1 MNHLRDFASDNT
13 AGVHSDVLAALAAA
27 NRGHA
32 PAYGDDAYTAAA
44 IDKFREHFGARADVY
59 FVFCGTGANVLAL
72 AAATRPYQA
81 VICTDCAHIH
91 VDECGATERFAGSKL
106 LPVPASRGK
115 LALAALARCLERA
128 GDEHAVQPHVLSITE
143 GTEYGTVYTPDEIA
157 ELSEWAHGHGLV
169 VHMDGARLANAAASL
184 DVELRTLTADAGV
197 DLLSFGG
204 TKNGLMY
211 GEALVCFQPA
221 LAADMRFLR
230 KQSTQLASKMRFIAA
245 QFGALLS
252 DDLWRRNA
260 AHANRM
266 ARRLG
271 IAVSDIAGVR
281 LTQPVQANAVF
292 ASLPRAAIATLQQG
306 YHFYVWNEAA
316 GEVRWMTA
324 FDTLEEDVDAFAA
337 AVRAAVAGY

>member
-1 MNHLRDFASDNT
+1 METLRDFASDNT
-13 AGVHSDVLAALAAA
+13 AGVHPDVLAALAAA
-27 NRGHA
+27 NGGHV

-44 IDKFREHFGARADVY
+44 LDKFREHFGARAEAY

-91 VDECGATERFAGSKL
+91 VDECGATERFAGCKL
-106 LPVPASRGK
+106 MPISAPRGK
-115 LALAALARCLERA
+115 LTLSALARCLERA

-143 GTEYGTVYTPDEIA
+143 GTEYGTVYTADEIA

-184 DVELRTLTADAGV
+184 GVELRAISVDAGV

-211 GEALVCFQPA
+211 GEALLCFEPA

-245 QFGALLS
+245 QFSVLLS

-266 ARRLG
+266 ARRLA
-271 IAVSDIAGVR
+271 IAVSDIPGVR

-292 ASLPRAAIATLQQG
+292 VSLPRAVIVTLQKD
-306 YHFYVWNEAA
+306 YHFYMWDEAN

-324 FDTLEEDVDAFAA
+324 FDTHEEDVDAFAT
-337 AVRAAVAGY
+337 AVRAAAAGP